1 MKKDLP
7 KKDLKDKFLYAASK
21 PNKTGDIK
29 LDAVHTLHYEE
40 FGNPKGKPIVYLHGG
55 PGGGSGDHFHR
66 YFDPEAFRIII
77 YDQRGA
83 GKSTP
88 AAEIKDNT
96 PDLLVQDIE
105 TLRKQLGIDKWHVYG
120 GSWGSTLALLYAQA
134 HPDKTE
140 SLTLRGIFLMRKRD
154 IEMFYE
160 AAELMR
166 PEEVRKLKEALP
178 EAERGADFMENFYK
192 RLISDDTSVSFPA
205 ARAWAHF
212 EHVCCFLQPQPEAAK
227 LSPEAQAKQDQDD
240 LNISRIEAH
249 FFRNCLFTPDDRI
262 LKDVDK
268 IRHIPT
274 VIVQGMYDL
283 VCPPQIADD
292 LHKVFPEAHM
302 IKTVS
307 GHAAIEPEIMKARV
321 KSTNLIRDTGSPV
334 PKAKTT
340 GAKSK
345 GARHSGGA

>member
-1 MKKDLP
+1 M

-29 LDAVHTLHYEE
+29 LDATHTLHYEE

-66 YFDPEAFRIII
+66 FFDPEAFRIII

-83 GKSTP
+83 GKSKP
-88 AAEIKDNT
+88 AAELRDNT
-96 PDLLVQDIE
+96 PDILVEDIE

-120 GSWGSTLALLYAQA
+120 GSWGSTLALLYAEA

-160 AAELMR
+160 AAELFR
-166 PEEVRKLKEALP
+166 PEEVRKLKDALP
-178 EAERGADFMENFYK
+178 EAERGKDFMENFYQ
-192 RLISDDTSVSFPA
+192 RLVSEDPAVSIPA
-205 ARAWAHF
+205 ARAWANF
-212 EHVCCFLQPQPEAAK
+212 ENVCCFLNPPAA
-227 LSPEAQAKQDQDD
+227 SATRTAQDDQDD

-249 FFRNCLFTPDDRI
+249 FFRNCLFKPDDRI
-262 LKDVDK
+262 LKDIDK

-292 LHKVFPEAHM
+292 LHKAFPEAHM

-307 GHAAIEPEIMKARV
+307 GHAAIEPEIMKALV
-321 KSTNLIRDTGSPV
+321 ASTDRIRDTGTPV
-334 PKAKTT
+334 PKPKAKKQK
-340 GAKSK
+340 AAPK
-345 GARHSGGA
+345 GGHGGA